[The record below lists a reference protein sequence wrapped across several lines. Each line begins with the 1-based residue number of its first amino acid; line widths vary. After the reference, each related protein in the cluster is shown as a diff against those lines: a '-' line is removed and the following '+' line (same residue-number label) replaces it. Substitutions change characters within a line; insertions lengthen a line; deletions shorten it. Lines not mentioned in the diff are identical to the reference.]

1 MSSLDMKFALLFLQ
15 TAYNL
20 LQQEVSLIVFLM
32 IVKSGV
38 GSGMILH
45 LWHVNPNLVLR
56 GFIDSQNNDADSI
69 VRIVDIC
76 QELKVVLL

>member
-1 MSSLDMKFALLFLQ
+1 MQ

-20 LQQEVSLIVFLM
+20 LQQEVSPIVFPM
-32 IVKSGV
+32 IVKSAV

-45 LWHVNPNLVLR
+45 LWHVNPNLVFR
-56 GFIDSQNNDADSI
+56 GIIDSQNNDADSI
-69 VRIVDIC
+69 IRIVDIC

>member
-1 MSSLDMKFALLFLQ
+1 MSFLDMKFALLFLQ

-56 GFIDSQNNDADSI
+56 GFVDSQNNDADSI
-69 VRIVDIC
+69 IRIVDIC

>member
-1 MSSLDMKFALLFLQ
+1 MKFALLFLQ

-56 GFIDSQNNDADSI
+56 GFVDSQNNDADSI